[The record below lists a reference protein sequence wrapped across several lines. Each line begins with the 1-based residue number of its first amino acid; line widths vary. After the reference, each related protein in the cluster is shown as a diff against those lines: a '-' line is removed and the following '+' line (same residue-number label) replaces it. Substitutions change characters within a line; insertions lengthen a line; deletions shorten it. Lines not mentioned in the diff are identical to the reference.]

1 MSEQE
6 IKGTLFAD
14 QNARRAATVNIVDRL
29 HQGLFYYYT
38 EHEPEIEDDD
48 TKVELGDYMW
58 QVATTLMAV
67 CGLRIIGIESSTGRY
82 LATFEPV
89 ESVKQF
95 LLEKDFG
102 QENDYY
108 YEDFLEDAEPDAGLG
123 LHSWRL
129 MDEKEVLGDEEDE
142 ITTL

>member
-14 QNARRAATVNIVDRL
+14 QDARRAATVNIVDRL

-48 TKVELGDYMW
+48 KKVELGDYMW
-58 QVATTLMAV
+58 LVASTLMAI
-67 CGLRIIGIESSTGRY
+67 CGLRVVGVESSTGKY
-82 LATFEPV
+82 LATFEPT
-89 ESVKQF
+89 ESVKNF
-95 LLEKDFG
+95 LIEKDFG
-102 QENDYY
+102 QEDDYY

-123 LHSWRL
+123 WHSWRL
-129 MDEKEVLGDEEDE
+129 MDEEEVLGDEEDE
-142 ITTL
+142 ITAV